1 MINDDVLVYIVTLLP
16 TITAVLS
23 CLGVALG
30 VIAKFKALRR
40 DVQDK
45 TDLTEY
51 KDQIKQINEDDKLV
65 IKELVDQNYQ
75 TQKQM
80 AELITKIDKIRK
92 PSKEE

>member
-40 DVQDK
+40 DIQDK

-92 PSKEE
+92 PSKGE